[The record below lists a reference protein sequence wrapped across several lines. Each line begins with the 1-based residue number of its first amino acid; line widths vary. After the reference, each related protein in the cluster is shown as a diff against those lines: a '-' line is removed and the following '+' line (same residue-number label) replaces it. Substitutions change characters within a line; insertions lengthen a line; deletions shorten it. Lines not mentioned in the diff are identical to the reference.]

1 MSDGVPELW
10 IIAGANGSGKSTA
23 YGQASIDAPAG
34 SIWIINPDLL
44 AQRIADHE
52 HIPLLPDANIA
63 AVTRIETWLYAS
75 VATHQTVGVETVLST
90 PKYRAL
96 VERAHAEGFSV
107 RLIYVFLESAEL
119 NVERVRQR
127 VKKGGHDVAEASIR
141 DRRRRSFD
149 ELAWFFEHADHVDI
163 YDNSAAE
170 PKLVA
175 TKTAGALTVYG
186 SLIEELLA
194 PMELAAPGLRAMVEA
209 EKDPQP
215 RPGRRRRRRR
225 RRRKRAKPAA
235 GDRKSVV

>member
-1 MSDGVPELW
+1 LSAGGPELW

-52 HIPLLPDANIA
+52 RIPLLPDANIA

-96 VERAHAEGFSV
+96 VDRAHAEGFSV
-107 RLIYVFLESAEL
+107 RLIYVFLETAQL

-141 DRRRRSFD
+141 DRRRRSFV

-175 TKTAGALTVYG
+175 TKTAGDLTVYG
-186 SLIEELLA
+186 RLIEELLA
-194 PMELAAPGLRAMVEA
+194 ALEPAAPGLRAIVEA
-209 EKDPQP
+209 EELLNPSK
-215 RPGRRRRRRR
+215 RRRRRRR
-225 RRRKRAKPAA
+225 RRRRPRRPKPPAA
-235 GDRKSVV
+235 

>member
-1 MSDGVPELW
+1 MSGNGPELW

-52 HIPLLPDANIA
+52 AIPLLPDANIA

-75 VATHQTVGVETVLST
+75 VAAHQTVGVETVLST

-96 VERAHAEGFSV
+96 VERAHAEGFAV
-107 RLIYVFLESAEL
+107 RLIYVFLETAQL

-127 VKKGGHDVAEASIR
+127 VKKGGHDVAEAAIR

-149 ELAWFFEHADHVDI
+149 QLAWFFEHADQADI

-170 PKLVA
+170 PKLVV
-175 TKTAGALTVYG
+175 TKAAGDLTVYG
-186 SLIEELLA
+186 PLIGELLA
-194 PMELAAPGLRAMVEA
+194 ALEQAAPGLRAVVEA
-209 EKDPQP
+209 DPLLNP
-215 RPGRRRRRRR
+215 AKKRRRRRRR
-225 RRRKRAKPAA
+225 RRPRPKPPAAAKP
-235 GDRKSVV
+235 